1 MGSRILGRILAV
13 RLRDWAEA
21 MKLVDDEQSGFRK
34 GRSTADTTQI
44 MYRIQEDAI
53 DLRRRKERAGEVING
68 DEEAAARLLDLQKAY
83 PRVNKP
89 ALWRL
94 LVRYGM
100 GNKCLR
106 VLQDLHETTEYKVI
120 GRDGESEPWIPERGL
135 REGGATSPPLFNVYH
150 QAPIKS
156 IAAAAFSLACLLY
169 GHLNVAPFK
178 LAYEC
183 LPSPEGYELKF
194 AVFDR
199 G

>member
-21 MKLVDDEQSGFRK
+21 MKLVDDEQSGFCK

-68 DEEAAARLLDLQKAY
+68 DEEPAARLLDLQKAY

-106 VLQDLHETTEYKVI
+106 VLQDLHETTEYKI
-120 GRDGESEPWIPERGL
+120 KGRDGESEPWIPERGL
-135 REGGATSPPLFNVYH
+135 REGGATSPPLFNIYH
-150 QAPIKS
+150 QAPMR
-156 IAAAAFSLACLLY
+156 LAKEERERSQ
-169 GHLNVAPFK
+169 GK
-178 LAYEC
+178 Q
-183 LPSPEGYELKF
+183 G
-194 AVFDR
+194 
-199 G
+199 